1 MAYSVAAITKK
12 ADCDVLINDAKKE
25 KNDLEFRKL
34 ALQRQ
39 QTSYTENSVELEAE
53 LTQVNGELAAYD
65 TIIAGLPDGE
75 LKTEQIKKKKKAELK
90 QFLLTDKQHDY
101 GVVALLAK
109 ELDLARLEKD
119 IEATDNFIAAIE
131 AHKATLP

>member
-1 MAYSVAAITKK
+1 MPYSVAAITKK
-12 ADCDVLINDAKKE
+12 ADCEVLITDAKKE
-25 KNDLEFRKL
+25 KEDLEFRKL
-34 ALQRQ
+34 AQKRQ
-39 QTSYTENSVELEAE
+39 QTNYTENSVELEAE

-119 IEATDNFIAAIE
+119 IEETNNFITALE